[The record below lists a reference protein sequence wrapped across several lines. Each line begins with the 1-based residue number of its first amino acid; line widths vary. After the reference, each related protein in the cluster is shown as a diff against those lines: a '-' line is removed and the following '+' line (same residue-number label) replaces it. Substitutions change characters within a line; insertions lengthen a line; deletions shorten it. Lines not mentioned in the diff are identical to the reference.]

1 MKRFLLL
8 SILIAL
14 TVRVLGQQNV
24 SIGLIGPGFDF
35 GGRVNSPIYETMPG
49 DDKVLI
55 MEPGIRFGVELYA
68 TPATSFKLAQA
79 ARIDCMKKMAFSTQI
94 MIRFRL
100 FKVYKHSLSF
110 GFGPTA
116 FYRQTWEHI
125 PGYTDEN
132 LYKGSSTMQHT
143 INWVSAELEY
153 NFWISKY
160 NDLSFCVTHQN
171 PDAMGF
177 AFGLKHWFTRKSN
190 KCSTCPSFK

>member
-8 SILIAL
+8 SISILL
-14 TVRVLGQQNV
+14 TIKVLGQQNI
-24 SIGLIGPGFDF
+24 SFGLIGPGFDF
-35 GGRVNSPIYETMPG
+35 GGRVNSAIYETMPG
-49 DDKVLI
+49 EDKVLI
-55 MEPGIRFGVELYA
+55 MEPGFRLGVELYA
-68 TPATSFKLAQA
+68 TPATSFKFVQA
-79 ARIDCMKKMAFSTQI
+79 FRIDCMRKMAFSSQI

-116 FYRQTWEHI
+116 FYRQTWANI
-125 PGYTDEN
+125 PGYTDEK
-132 LYKGSSTMQHT
+132 LYKGKDMQHT

-153 NFWISKY
+153 NYVISKY

-177 AFGLKHWFTRKSN
+177 AIGLKHWFTRKSN